1 MAALEELEEFTAEIF
16 RIETDTVWKGGVD
29 GPANYQGMS
38 LANRTKWLK
47 AQLLALGSASALGA
61 SVDGTLAANSD
72 AVVPTQKA
80 VKTYVDGLLSA
91 NDAMVFK
98 GIIDCSANPDYPAA
112 DRGHTYRVS
121 VAGKIGGAAG
131 PNIEAGD
138 ILICITD
145 GTGAGTHAGVGADW
159 GIIQVNIDGAL
170 TISDIGVAV
179 QAYDVTLTALAALV
193 TAADKLIYATGA
205 DAFATTTLSA
215 YARTLLADADAATM
229 RATLGAIG
237 ATYSLGPSGYIIFP
251 VWLAGGLVIQWGSGS
266 PSSTNGENYL
276 LPVAFPNA
284 FWHVFTT
291 SKGSAAAVN
300 TIGNT
305 PSLTQVFLASSVA
318 GSLISYLA
326 IGN

>member
-47 AQLLALGSASALGA
+47 AQLLAAIASLGDHEAAADPHPQYATDA
-61 SVDGTLAANSD
+61 SVAAQFNALLDGVPGALDTLNELAAALADDPN
-72 AVVPTQKA
+72 
-80 VKTYVDGLLSA
+80 
-91 NDAMVFK
+91 F
-98 GIIDCSANPDYPAA
+98 AA
-112 DRGHTYRVS
+112 TITTAL
-121 VAGKIGGAAG
+121 AGKQPLNA
-131 PNIEAGD
+131 
-138 ILICITD
+138 
-145 GTGAGTHAGVGADW
+145 
-159 GIIQVNIDGAL
+159 
-170 TISDIGVAV
+170 
-179 QAYDVTLTALAALV
+179 TLTALAALV

-205 DAFATTTLSA
+205 DTFATTTLSA
-215 YARTLLADADAATM
+215 FARTLLDDADAATM

-251 VWLAGGLVIQWGSGS
+251 VWFAGGLVIQWGSGS
-266 PSSTNGENYL
+266 PSSTNGENYT

-318 GSLISYLA
+318 SSLISYLA